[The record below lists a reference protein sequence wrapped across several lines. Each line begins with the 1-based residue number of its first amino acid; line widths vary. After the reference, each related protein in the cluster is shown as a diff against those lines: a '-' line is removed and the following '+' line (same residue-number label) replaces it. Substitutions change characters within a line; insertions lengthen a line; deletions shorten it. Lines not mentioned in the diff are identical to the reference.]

1 MVLSARLASL
11 QVGHRALQQRVC
23 RLFNGARVYGT
34 VVKWLPPDLSEGDPS
49 LFLVRHDDGDR
60 EELEQNELETALMA
74 FSEAAAAD
82 GVGTS
87 ADAPETWRLEG
98 HRFVGSRV
106 ARPCADAR
114 CVEQFALATITKWL
128 PAGENPETEPAL
140 FRAVH
145 DDADEEDLVEAEVEA
160 GLAYFG
166 RLAMERAEWRRDGHK
181 FVGAKIARRFGKRT
195 VLARISKWLPADETD
210 GEPAL
215 FRAVHDD
222 GDEEDLEEAEAA
234 QAIAMYEAMP
244 ERRTT
249 RVSAA

>member
-1 MVLSARLASL
+1 V
-11 QVGHRALQQRVC
+11 
-23 RLFNGARVYGT
+23 
-34 VVKWLPPDLSEGDPS
+34 
-49 LFLVRHDDGDR
+49 
-60 EELEQNELETALMA
+60 
-74 FSEAAAAD
+74 
-82 GVGTS
+82 
-87 ADAPETWRLEG
+87 
-98 HRFVGSRV
+98 
-106 ARPCADAR
+106 
-114 CVEQFALATITKWL
+114 QFALATIIKWL

-145 DDADEEDLVEAEVEA
+145 DDADEEDLVEAEVEE
-160 GLAYFG
+160 GLACFG
-166 RLAMERAEWRRDGHK
+166 RLAMERAEWRPDGHK

-234 QAIAMYEAMP
+234 QAIAMYQAMP